1 MLPAPALEPDA
12 QTSSFNPTFYDDII
26 SLKSHSTHEMSETR
40 ISNLPTSSKATQAQ
54 HDLFRSTLLRNAA
67 ILCEIRGMSID
78 YTEPDTEKYGEWKM
92 AQACAGCTIML
103 IRKRQKLSTGAIRFA
118 TSVWAFSDDLR
129 VRLEQPLAD
138 GEEVIPYTLWGV
150 PEKVVLRVP
159 TKLLFHGIA
168 NDSLPVKTASTSW
181 VNYLFEPPDPEQIPK
196 KFMVQHSSAALFQNA
211 LIGRTLLLSVRTRR
225 TMRVFDGVKGMLTYA
240 EQLCGLEQLRIFQD
254 PSTGGCLALMHYS
267 PSFRD
272 GYMCFYLNSA
282 RDRIVAKDEGDATV
296 KIKGLNIPLEEA
308 ARRGRQPDRRASV
321 DSRSSLNRRTAMDR
335 AQERKNGKEGRGEKF
350 IGAAKIEFYTPE
362 ERRAFRETLRELQ
375 GTFFPGER

>member
-1 MLPAPALEPDA
+1 
-12 QTSSFNPTFYDDII
+12 
-26 SLKSHSTHEMSETR
+26 
-40 ISNLPTSSKATQAQ
+40 
-54 HDLFRSTLLRNAA
+54 
-67 ILCEIRGMSID
+67 
-78 YTEPDTEKYGEWKM
+78 M
-92 AQACAGCTIML
+92 AQACGACTVML
-103 IRKRQKLSTGAIRFA
+103 VRKKQKLSTGAIRFA

-168 NDSLPVKTASTSW
+168 NDVLPIKTAQTSW
-181 VNYLFEPPDPEQIPK
+181 VNYVFEPPDPEQIPRK
-196 KFMVQHSSAALFQNA
+196 YMLQHSSAALFQNA

-282 RDRIVAKDEGDATV
+282 RDRITAKDEGDATV

-308 ARRGRQPDRRASV
+308 GRGRPPDRRASV
-321 DSRSSLNRRTAMDR
+321 GSRSSARKGPMDR
-335 AQERKNGKEGRGEKF
+335 AQERKNGKEGRGDRF
-350 IGAAKIEFYTPE
+350 IGAAKIEFYTAE
-362 ERRAFRETLRELQ
+362 ERKSFRETLRELQ